1 MFTENLLA
9 TVLSV
14 FIAILAVVII
24 ISFGWFFVWKM
35 FLIRFSFIR
44 ELVYG
49 GSNGSAGKTKSDV
62 PPTSPRRSSRI
73 RELRARK
80 S

>member
-14 FIAILAVVII
+14 FSAIAAVILVIF
-24 ISFGWFFVWKM
+24 FGWFVVWKM
-35 FLIRFSFIR
+35 FLVRFSFIW

-49 GSNGSAGKTKSDV
+49 GSNGNVSNTSGNV
-62 PPTSPRRSSRI
+62 PFTSLRRSLRMRDMGSR
-73 RELRARK
+73 K
-80 S
+80 F

>member
-1 MFTENLLA
+1 MAYTLTELTHFLPFKKSGLYL
-9 TVLSV
+9 T
-14 FIAILAVVII
+14 
-24 ISFGWFFVWKM
+24 GWFFVWKM

-49 GSNGSAGKTKSDV
+49 SSNGSAGKTKSDI
-62 PPTSPRRSSRI
+62 PPTPLRRSSRI
-73 RELRARK
+73 RDLRARK

>member
-1 MFTENLLA
+1 MAYTLTELTHFLPFKKSYLYL
-9 TVLSV
+9 T
-14 FIAILAVVII
+14 
-24 ISFGWFFVWKM
+24 GWFFVWKM

-49 GSNGSAGKTKSDV
+49 SSNGSAGKTKSDI
-62 PPTSPRRSSRI
+62 PPTPLRRSSRI
-73 RELRARK
+73 RDLRARK